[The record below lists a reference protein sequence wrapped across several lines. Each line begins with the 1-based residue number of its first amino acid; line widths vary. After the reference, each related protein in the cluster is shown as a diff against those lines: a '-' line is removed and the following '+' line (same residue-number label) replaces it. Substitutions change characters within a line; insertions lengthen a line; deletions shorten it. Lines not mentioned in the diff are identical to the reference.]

1 MTDKLSVNTKRG
13 RIQSIQLISEAS
25 VGKTDLSFSLT
36 DLNADERAYI
46 GFDGNYSAVKYLAPV
61 RTNDGSLLELDPSAF
76 KELSDLES
84 HFKIELFANDNLI
97 CIWEA
102 TWPDRAGDGAFE
114 IELEQPRPIPEQ
126 RPEPAPA
133 PEAAPEPA
141 PAPEP
146 KPVPGPIAQ
155 PPQSRMPLYVL
166 AGMAFLGIVAF
177 GLFYKDNN
185 ILQLSKIDCFEP
197 EVVLQAAGD
206 DVLKAQFRDDCIN
219 KLSDLDDQSY
229 RELLAGWISSEK
241 AIAELLGDF
250 YNPLV
255 SEHLLEGLRPVDS
268 DMSSSTAASY
278 YLQAVE
284 AGLLSASD
292 KLRTLCVNVEDD
304 TERFFMQDQCDSID

>member
-1 MTDKLSVNTKRG
+1 
-13 RIQSIQLISEAS
+13 
-25 VGKTDLSFSLT
+25 
-36 DLNADERAYI
+36 
-46 GFDGNYSAVKYLAPV
+46 
-61 RTNDGSLLELDPSAF
+61 
-76 KELSDLES
+76 
-84 HFKIELFANDNLI
+84 
-97 CIWEA
+97 
-102 TWPDRAGDGAFE
+102 
-114 IELEQPRPIPEQ
+114 
-126 RPEPAPA
+126 
-133 PEAAPEPA
+133 
-141 PAPEP
+141 
-146 KPVPGPIAQ
+146 
-155 PPQSRMPLYVL
+155 
-166 AGMAFLGIVAF
+166 MAFLGIVAF

-241 AIAELLGDF
+241 AIAEFLGDF

-255 SEHLLEGLRPVDS
+255 SEHLLEELRPDDG

-292 KLRTLCVNVEDD
+292 KLRNLCVNVEDD
-304 TERFFMQDQCDSID
+304 TERFFMQEQCDSID